1 MVLDDRLGH
10 RLWLSKQDVVGSD
23 SHMTQVACLTHER
36 LPMMAVVVPPLPR
49 REIICGGPNHKFHNL
64 DRQQPNNPA
73 MAMTLRMEKSLDTI
87 ANLIVRLRGVP
98 TSLKQKK
105 RCKRSMIEASDHACS
120 GNARSRQLA
129 GHKDRHLCHSR
140 DISGAPSL

>member
-23 SHMTQVACLTHER
+23 SHMTQMAHLTRER

-49 REIICGGPNHKFHNL
+49 REVICGGPNHKFRSL
-64 DRQQPNNPA
+64 ERQQPNYPA

-87 ANLIVRLRGVP
+87 ANLVVRLLGV
-98 TSLKQKK
+98 K
-105 RCKRSMIEASDHACS
+105 RRKGVS
-120 GNARSRQLA
+120 G
-129 GHKDRHLCHSR
+129 
-140 DISGAPSL
+140 P